1 MEKSDLILKQWRIE
15 TSNKIGLDRMAMF
28 LYILTIVIF
37 TIMYILIYS
46 FLARTFNLHN
56 SSFYNS
62 ISQICFFFSFQMVYT
77 IVFIFMLEKLN
88 ILIDFL
94 SKKIY
99 FFRNKEYKKIEKE
112 LKKFD

>member
-62 ISQICFFFSFQMVYT
+62 ISQICFFFSFQTVYT
-77 IVFIFMLEKLN
+77 IT
-88 ILIDFL
+88 
-94 SKKIY
+94 SY
-99 FFRNKEYKKIEKE
+99 
-112 LKKFD
+112 